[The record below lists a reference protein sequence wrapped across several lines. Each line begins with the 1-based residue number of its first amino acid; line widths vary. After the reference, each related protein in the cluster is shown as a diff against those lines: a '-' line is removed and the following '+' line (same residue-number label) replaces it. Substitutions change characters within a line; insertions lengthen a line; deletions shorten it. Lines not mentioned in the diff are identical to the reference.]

1 MRRASIAAAA
11 LLAMGACRTARSV
24 QAAEDMAIEVRSVEA
39 LRLDSVQEWLVVEL
53 EQPRI
58 TLLRDSVVE
67 LRASAAKAARRV
79 ERRSTMAEAAI
90 DSSARHA
97 VVVSELPQ
105 PPGGKAR
112 SKWRMWLAAA
122 CAAAVI
128 ALSWRG
134 IRLRR

>member
-24 QAAEDMAIEVRSVEA
+24 QAAEDKAIEVRSVEA

-79 ERRSTMAEAAI
+79 ERRSTMAEAAT

-122 CAAAVI
+122 CASAVI